1 LRGQANLPA
10 ARTRLLGE
18 RSAHPNLTMPMPAP
32 FCLRSYVVASR
43 SLLALAALAPV
54 AAAQCTAQWDTD
66 GDFGLNAPVWRTTM
80 WDQDGAGPLT
90 PRLVVAGSFSQPS
103 FGGPSLPNFGA
114 YDPATRTWT
123 GLASLGGQFIEALCA
138 SPQGDLFAAAGSQVY
153 RWVDPSWQP
162 VGTGA
167 GMNGPVTGL
176 VALSN
181 GNLLAAGS
189 FTTADGANAV
199 GFARWNGTTWL
210 STNLGVSAIGR
221 TLALAPNGS
230 VIASGRFTIGGVP
243 TERVAR
249 WDGLFWTVLG
259 AAFDQPVSVLLAVS
273 NTDFVAGGDFTTV
286 GTTPANRLARWS
298 GTAWQPV
305 GSGVDATPYALAT
318 DGSQFVVG
326 GAFASLAGQSV
337 GYLARWTGSSW
348 QSYREGMDG
357 AVRSFARLP
366 GGDLIAAGDF
376 TVADRVT
383 VNYLTRWDGQRW
395 QCVGEGRQPLPVS
408 DVRAV
413 LPASNGQTIVGG
425 PFAQG
430 FGLNY
435 VARFDGASW
444 QAMATGLNG
453 QVRAL
458 HRLPNGDVLAGGDFS
473 ATYDGATSLPY
484 LARWDGTA
492 WSAFGN
498 PNGSVYGIAQ
508 RANGDLFVVGYNN
521 SVGWC
526 AQRWDGTSWQVV
538 GSAAA
543 GGFARTIAIASN
555 GDLLMGGDFGNVG
568 NSYTGNIARWDGSSW
583 GPLGNFYSQWG
594 SGIAS
599 LGVAP
604 TGAVYAVTANSCST
618 YLFLW
623 DGTSWSNVFQYYNYC
638 TYEAVMAVL
647 PNGDAMIG
655 TQSGSSGYLVR
666 YSPING
672 SQTIG
677 VNAPVHA
684 LTTFGLHEL
693 HIGGGFNSTPNGPAY
708 YTARYVVPCPA
719 QNQPAGAG
727 CAGPSGPTTL
737 TFDPAPWIG
746 LTCQSRT
753 TGLATSSFAFVTF
766 GFSAVNL
773 PLDSVSPLGVSN
785 CILVPNPDVFLV
797 LAPFAGE
804 VSVPVSI
811 PNSASFAGM
820 VLHHQTVQY
829 ELDAAFTPVSLNA
842 SNAVRLVVG
851 VY

>member
-1 LRGQANLPA
+1 
-10 ARTRLLGE
+10 
-18 RSAHPNLTMPMPAP
+18 
-32 FCLRSYVVASR
+32 
-43 SLLALAALAPV
+43 LAALVPV
-54 AAAQCTAQWDTD
+54 ATAQCTSQWDAD
-66 GDFGLNAPVWRTTM
+66 GTFGLNGPVWRTTM

-103 FGGPSLPNFGA
+103 YGGPGLPNFGV

-123 GLASLGGQFIEALCA
+123 GLASLGGQFVEAMCVNA
-138 SPQGDLFAAAGSQVY
+138 QGGLFVAAGSQVY

-176 VALSN
+176 VALPN

-199 GFARWNGTTWL
+199 GFARWDGTSWL

-221 TLALAPNGS
+221 KLDLAPNGN

-259 AAFDQPVSVLLAVS
+259 AAFDQPVSLLLAVS

-326 GAFASLAGQSV
+326 GAFATLAGQSV

-348 QSYREGMDG
+348 QSYREGMNG
-357 AVRSFARLP
+357 AVRGFARLP

-395 QCVGEGRQPLPVS
+395 QCVGQGRQPLPVA

-435 VARFDGASW
+435 VARFDGTSW

-458 HRLPNGDVLAGGDFS
+458 HRLPNGDVLAGGDFT
-473 ATYDGATSLPY
+473 ATYDGATSLPH

-498 PNGSVYGIAQ
+498 PNGPVYGIAQ
-508 RANGDLFVVGYNN
+508 RANGDLFVVGY
-521 SVGWC
+521 SSSYGWC
-526 AQRWDGTSWQVV
+526 AQRWDGTSWQVL
-538 GSAAA
+538 GGAANGA
-543 GGFARTIAIASN
+543 ARALAFAPN
-555 GDLLMGGDFGNVG
+555 GDLLMGGPFGSVGGANTGFVARWNGATWSPFGGGYYGQWGNVYSLSTAPTGVVYAGTDYAVIRWDGVNWSYIGNVG
-568 NSYTGNIARWDGSSW
+568 GNEVNVAALSNGDVAFCSVWGTSYG
-583 GPLGNFYSQWG
+583 
-594 SGIAS
+594 S
-599 LGVAP
+599 LG
-604 TGAVYAVTANSCST
+604 
-618 YLFLW
+618 
-623 DGTSWSNVFQYYNYC
+623 
-638 TYEAVMAVL
+638 
-647 PNGDAMIG
+647 
-655 TQSGSSGYLVR
+655 R
-666 YSPING
+666 YSPLNGWQNFNING
-672 SQTIG
+672 
-677 VNAPVHA
+677 PVRA
-684 LTTFGLHEL
+684 LTTFGLDEL
-693 HIGGGFNSTPNGPAY
+693 HIGGSFSGTPNGSAY
-708 YTARYVVPCPA
+708 NVARYRVPCPA
-719 QNQPAGAG
+719 LNQPAGAG
-727 CAGPSGPTTL
+727 CAGPSGPATL

-773 PLDSVSPLGVSN
+773 PLDIVSPLGVSN
-785 CILVPNPDVFLV
+785 CLLVPSPDVFLV

-804 VSVPVSI
+804 VYVPVTI

-820 VLHHQTVQY
+820 VLHHQTLQY
-829 ELDAAFTPVSLNA
+829 EFDAAFTPVSLNA

>member
-1 LRGQANLPA
+1 
-10 ARTRLLGE
+10 
-18 RSAHPNLTMPMPAP
+18 
-32 FCLRSYVVASR
+32 
-43 SLLALAALAPV
+43 
-54 AAAQCTAQWDTD
+54 
-66 GDFGLNAPVWRTTM
+66 
-80 WDQDGAGPLT
+80 
-90 PRLVVAGSFSQPS
+90 
-103 FGGPSLPNFGA
+103 
-114 YDPATRTWT
+114 
-123 GLASLGGQFIEALCA
+123 
-138 SPQGDLFAAAGSQVY
+138 
-153 RWVDPSWQP
+153 
-162 VGTGA
+162 
-167 GMNGPVTGL
+167 MN
-176 VALSN
+176 
-181 GNLLAAGS
+181 
-189 FTTADGANAV
+189 
-199 GFARWNGTTWL
+199 
-210 STNLGVSAIGR
+210 
-221 TLALAPNGS
+221 
-230 VIASGRFTIGGVP
+230 
-243 TERVAR
+243 
-249 WDGLFWTVLG
+249 
-259 AAFDQPVSVLLAVS
+259 
-273 NTDFVAGGDFTTV
+273 
-286 GTTPANRLARWS
+286 
-298 GTAWQPV
+298 
-305 GSGVDATPYALAT
+305 
-318 DGSQFVVG
+318 
-326 GAFASLAGQSV
+326 
-337 GYLARWTGSSW
+337 
-348 QSYREGMDG
+348 G

-383 VNYLTRWDGQRW
+383 VSYLTRWDGQRW

-435 VARFDGASW
+435 VARFDGTSW

-458 HRLPNGDVLAGGDFS
+458 HRLPNGDVLAGGDFT

-526 AQRWDGTSWQVV
+526 AQQWDGTSWQVV
-538 GSAAA
+538 GNAANSTA
-543 GGFARTIAIASN
+543 RALAFAPN
-555 GDLLMGGDFGNVG
+555 GDLLMAGDFSFVGGAYSGNV
-568 NSYTGNIARWDGSSW
+568 ARWDGASW
-583 GPLGNFYSQWG
+583 SAFGGGSNALGY
-594 SGIAS
+594 GIAS
-599 LGVAP
+599 LSIAP
-604 TGAVYAVTANSCST
+604 TGDVYAATSVSSGYWG
-618 YLFLW
+618 YLLRW
-623 DGTSWSNVFQYYNYC
+623 
-638 TYEAVMAVL
+638 
-647 PNGDAMIG
+647 
-655 TQSGSSGYLVR
+655 SGSNWSAVFGSQYVYGNMVAAALPDGGVMVGAPQGNYGYLVR

-672 SQTIG
+672 LQTIG
-677 VNAPVHA
+677 VNGPVQA
-684 LTTFGLHEL
+684 LATLGLDEL
-693 HIGGGFNSTPNGPAY
+693 HIGGSFSSTPNGNAY
-708 YTARYVVPCPA
+708 YTARYRVPCPA

-746 LTCQSRT
+746 VTCQSRT